1 MQFLW
6 RYVEDLVGK
15 GLSLGVVAEILMY
28 ASSSLV
34 PMALPLAV
42 LLASIMV
49 FGNLAEHNELMA
61 MKSAGVSLIR
71 IMQPLI
77 LIAIFISF
85 FAFYF
90 SNYVLPHS
98 NLKMR
103 GLLYD
108 VRNKPPEIVIPPGIF
123 YNELPGYSIKIDR
136 RDRETKMLY
145 NLLIYDH
152 STNRGNTSVI
162 IAEKGQMYYVNE
174 HQYMI
179 LHLYNGAMY
188 EDEQVKNP
196 SQRTSYPQRRHT
208 FDEQKIVFDLTGFG
222 LKRSDENLFKSHY
235 QMLGTKELSFTMDTL
250 QIKILEQKTNFKD
263 NISRTNYFRRLTAPS
278 HDSIKMVFPETALSI
293 DSLLLTLDKSLQK
306 TTVTSAITFARN
318 TQSYVQSEE
327 RSIKSRKIWK
337 IKHGI
342 EWHRKYTLS
351 LACIVLF
358 FIGAPLGAII
368 RKGGVGMPV
377 VVSVILFII
386 YYVVGM
392 LGAKSAE
399 QSQITL
405 WAGMW
410 LSTMFFIP
418 IGIYLTTRALKDR
431 VIINIDQYINL
442 FMMPI
447 RFTLKLFRAY
457 RIKNI
462 QKAK

>member
-1 MQFLW
+1 
-6 RYVEDLVGK
+6 
-15 GLSLGVVAEILMY
+15 
-28 ASSSLV
+28 
-34 PMALPLAV
+34 
-42 LLASIMV
+42 
-49 FGNLAEHNELMA
+49 
-61 MKSAGVSLIR
+61 
-71 IMQPLI
+71 
-77 LIAIFISF
+77 
-85 FAFYF
+85 
-90 SNYVLPHS
+90 
-98 NLKMR
+98 
-103 GLLYD
+103 
-108 VRNKPPEIVIPPGIF
+108 
-123 YNELPGYSIKIDR
+123 
-136 RDRETKMLY
+136 
-145 NLLIYDH
+145 LIYDH